1 MQNITAHILKEQWPF
16 KCPAFVGSP
25 ATYCSTMFQKLSC
38 LFQVDH
44 KFNLQNID
52 DKIENSSGY
61 GSEDYS
67 PVSESRQMT
76 IRIEKSRP
84 ELGLL
89 LEATKKERRGVQ
101 IKTIEVSMVQ

>member
-1 MQNITAHILKEQWPF
+1 M
-16 KCPAFVGSP
+16 
-25 ATYCSTMFQKLSC
+25 
-38 LFQVDH
+38 DH
-44 KFNLQNID
+44 KFSLQSID

-76 IRIEKSRP
+76 VRIEKGRP

-89 LEATKKERRGVQ
+89 LEATRKERRGVQ
-101 IKTIEVSMVQ
+101 IKTIEVSIV